1 MTTPQNIERPAGWP
15 APTDDILKRA
25 VGVTLAA
32 LTAAGEPDKNGTV
45 PFSRYYDVDGNYAG
59 ATFTA
64 LEPNT
69 PHDITAADL
78 HAVRLLSVELGASAT
93 RRLLNP
99 GEPRDSVI
107 AALEA
112 VPTDVHLAD
121 ATAGTLSS
129 MAAFYEATRSA
140 MRDPRTKTSNAWV
153 APTKL
158 TARKRPDLI
167 PVRDNLV
174 RRHLGLEKARDYRID
189 WQVMRHL
196 ANDEI
201 LLDKL
206 QGAVTAA
213 QVASAARGQQVA
225 LDTSV
230 LRLLDVSLWER
241 ARAQSPE

>member
-1 MTTPQNIERPAGWP
+1 MTTPHSIKSPAEWP
-15 APTDDILKRA
+15 APTDEILERA
-25 VGVTLAA
+25 VEVTLAA
-32 LTAAGEPDKNGTV
+32 LTAAGKPDKNGTV
-45 PFSRYYDVDGNYAG
+45 PFSRYYDVDGNCAG
-59 ATFTA
+59 ATFAT
-64 LEPNT
+64 LEPSA

-99 GEPRDSVI
+99 GEPRDAVI
-107 AALEA
+107 VALEA

-121 ATAGTLSS
+121 ATADALSA
-129 MAAFYEATRSA
+129 MATFYEATRSA
-140 MRDPRTKTSNAWV
+140 MRDPRTKISNAWV

-158 TARKRPDLI
+158 TARKRPNLI

-201 LLDKL
+201 C
-206 QGAVTAA
+206 
-213 QVASAARGQQVA
+213 S
-225 LDTSV
+225 TSK
-230 LRLLDVSLWER
+230 
-241 ARAQSPE
+241 AQSRPLR